1 MQKINKLATLLS
13 IVSLSGCSLT
23 GNNEFTW
30 GTSKCGPKGYPLD
43 ILSGTMYFKGEETGL
58 GLATGT
64 VMGTWGDTFA
74 KTSLVHKKLP
84 DRFDITFYSYAENQ
98 SYRGEFD
105 LPYDKLLA
113 LFQWGAENAVQVGD
127 EKRPI
132 FNDLVVGV
140 APGGTVAV
148 WVYGNQEQREV
159 FVGQAKKIDL
169 VLDYV
174 FQVPFRSDE
183 EAEQFR
189 VKVLEKNIGP
199 IRFKELAKNG
209 IPFDIWQRYRQP
221 YHWLVDLAVP
231 AKFDDIS
238 LGFINGERYALNE
251 SNGLDYKKVNYLHLP
266 TDVFLRVNGK
276 PYVFRFDDY
285 ETILAFEEL
294 AAIEGLT
301 EEELV
306 VHIEITP
313 RVPREMSTVRL
324 YNTKHSIT
332 LKKTVFKP

>member
-1 MQKINKLATLLS
+1 MQRINKLATLLLS
-13 IVSLSGCSLT
+13 IVSLSGCSLS

-64 VMGTWGDTFA
+64 VMGTWGNTFA

-84 DRFDITFYSYAENQ
+84 DRFEITFYSYAENQ

-189 VKVLEKNIGP
+189 VEVLEGNIGP
-199 IRFKELAKNG
+199 VRFKELAKNG

-221 YHWLVDLAVP
+221 YSWVMEGAAFRHFNVSNV
-231 AKFDDIS
+231 
-238 LGFINGERYALNE
+238 NGYSTRQPT
-251 SNGLDYKKVNYLHLP
+251 NY
-266 TDVFLRVNGK
+266 TDVQLLPVPSHASFVVGRTV
-276 PYVFRFDDY
+276 YDFRFDDY
-285 ETILAFEEL
+285 ETIMAFEEL

-301 EEELV
+301 EAEQV

-313 RVPREMSTVRL
+313 RVDQVTSTVRL
-324 YNTKHSIT
+324 YNAKHSID